1 MRRLYIIF
9 IKRNT
14 FILDKLKHL
23 ILLFVLVN
31 TQLLSAQQ
39 AVTLDETVFIHANA
53 TTFVSGETLLFKV
66 YCLKSTDKTPSEVSK
81 IAYVEL
87 VDESK
92 KSVFK
97 TKIVLEKSTGQGDY
111 FIPTTLKTGNYKLI
125 GYTTW
130 TLNKPVS
137 ELFQIDIAVINPFTK
152 EEKKPVG
159 NSSNTKN
166 ITLETNNNEN
176 HTAEISN
183 SNTNL
188 KLSLPKKVFS
198 NRELVDLKVEST
210 NSLAADGNYSLS
222 VRKIDILPIKNQI
235 SAHEFAPVS
244 SNKTLLNIQ
253 NPVNKIH
260 LPELRGEL
268 ISGKVTAKNNTD
280 NVQNL
285 TVALSIPGK
294 SFAFE
299 ITQTDAN
306 GNFIFN
312 IKNVYY
318 TSNITVQIIDDKA
331 NNYDLALQNISDI
344 DYSKINLNP
353 GLDLSYTTK
362 ETLLER
368 SISSQIENAYYHKKV
383 STISKTPTLDPFYFP
398 LAKQYILDDYT
409 RFKTLKETVTEV
421 ATELYLK
428 QNDGKTRLHVNDPSI
443 FPQLQESALV
453 LIDGLYLENQNELL
467 TYPMKN
473 VYKIELIV
481 GRYYVGAKAFNG
493 LVSFTTFNK
502 DFVSNQT
509 GSFILNTTILRPQPK
524 KTYNKIEY
532 AANADNERIPDF
544 RNQLFWNPNVTLKND
559 NNLFYTSDLSGT
571 YEIKLEGFTKSGSA
585 VSLRETIEV
594 KETSAN

>member
-87 VDESK
+87 IDEGK

-97 TKIVLEKSTGQGDY
+97 TKIILEKSTGQGDY

-125 GYTTW
+125 GYTNW

-152 EEKKPVG
+152 EEKKPVAS
-159 NSSNTKN
+159 SSNTKTT
-166 ITLETNNNEN
+166 TLATNNAEN
-176 HTAEISN
+176 HSSEISN

-198 NRELVDLKVEST
+198 NRELVDLKVESK
-210 NSLAADGNYSLS
+210 NALSSDGNYSIS
-222 VRKIDILPIKNQI
+222 VRKTDILPIKNQI
-235 SAHEFAPVS
+235 SAQEFAPVS
-244 SNKTLLNIQ
+244 SNNTLLNIQ
-253 NPVNKIH
+253 NPVSKIH

-285 TVALSIPGK
+285 TVALSLPGK
-294 SFAFE
+294 SYAFE

-318 TSNITVQIIDDKA
+318 TSNITIQIIDDKA

-344 DYSKINLNP
+344 DYAKINLNP
-353 GLDLSYTTK
+353 GFDLSYTTK

-383 STISKTPTLDPFYFP
+383 STTSKTPTLDPFYAP

-481 GRYYVGAKAFNG
+481 GRYYVGSKAFNG

-502 DFVSNQT
+502 DFVSTQT

-524 KTYNKIEY
+524 KIYNKIEY
-532 AANADNERIPDF
+532 SANAENERIPDF
-544 RNQLFWNPNVTLKND
+544 RNQLFWNPDVTL
-559 NNLFYTSDLSGT
+559 NNQNNSFYTSDLSGT
-571 YEIKLEGFTKSGSA
+571 YEIKLEGFTKNGSP
-585 VSLRETIEV
+585 VSLREIIEV
-594 KETSAN
+594 KDTSAN